1 MINREERIYNNVPKD
16 LQDIARVVRLMDS
29 SIRIPFL
36 NRTIGIE
43 PIIGMV
49 PVLGDFIGFII
60 SGWIM
65 ITLLRNNGSGKVIAK
80 MSLNIIIDVLLTFIP
95 VLGNVMD
102 FFFKTNQRN
111 LELAL
116 DHYQYG
122 KNQGSAWS
130 VIIPVMLILA
140 LIFSLFITVTIFL
153 IYLLVTG
160 IQTLF

>member
-36 NRTIGIE
+36 NRTIGLE

>member
-1 MINREERIYNNVPKD
+1 MNKEERIYTNVPRD

-36 NRTIGIE
+36 NRTIGLE

-65 ITLLRNNGSGKVIAK
+65 IALLRNNGSGKVIAK
-80 MSLNIIIDVLLTFIP
+80 MSLNIVIDVLLTFIP
-95 VLGNVMD
+95 VLGSVLD

-140 LIFSLFITVTIFL
+140 LIFSLFISVSIFL
-153 IYLLVTG
+153 IYLLVSG
-160 IQTLF
+160 LQTLF